1 MNIGQFSIHD
11 DTDLAM
17 SRFNSIVLL
26 VLYFFYL
33 VFTMSEPAEEKN
45 EEKSK
50 LVSAADEVAD
60 GEIITMPFAMATF
73 CRTAMVTPEQSAP
86 TMALMPSEVIMRSAP
101 AVAAAASVQVESA
114 RTAVTLEPFMKA
126 PESVTSFIAIS
137 AASAIGGVS
146 DSIGPVKPKMTPSL
160 TL

>member
-33 VFTMSEPAEEKN
+33 VFTMSEPAEEKS

-50 LVSAADEVAD
+50 LVSAADEAAD
-60 GEIITMPFAMATF
+60 GEEEEDEDEEEEEPFLSLSASLFWLVIATVVL
-73 CRTAMVTPEQSAP
+73 AY
-86 TMALMPSEVIMRSAP
+86 LSEVLS
-101 AVAAAASVQVESA
+101 
-114 RTAVTLEPFMKA
+114 
-126 PESVTSFIAIS
+126 ESVER
-137 AASAIGGVS
+137 AA
-146 DSIGPVKPKMTPSL
+146 
-160 TL
+160 

>member
-33 VFTMSEPAEEKN
+33 VFTMSEPAEEQS

-50 LVSAADEVAD
+50 LVSAADEAAH
-60 GEIITMPFAMATF
+60 GE
-73 CRTAMVTPEQSAP
+73 E
-86 TMALMPSEVIMRSAP
+86 EDDDDD
-101 AVAAAASVQVESA
+101 EE
-114 RTAVTLEPFMKA
+114 EPFLSLSA
-126 PESVTSFIAIS
+126 SLFWLVIATVVLAYLSELLSESVEM
-137 AASAIGGVS
+137 AA
-146 DSIGPVKPKMTPSL
+146 
-160 TL
+160 

>member
-33 VFTMSEPAEEKN
+33 VFTMTEPAEEKS

-60 GEIITMPFAMATF
+60 GE
-73 CRTAMVTPEQSAP
+73 E
-86 TMALMPSEVIMRSAP
+86 E
-101 AVAAAASVQVESA
+101 EEDEDEEEE
-114 RTAVTLEPFMKA
+114 EPFLSLSA
-126 PESVTSFIAIS
+126 SLFWLVIATVVLAYLSELLSESVER
-137 AASAIGGVS
+137 AA
-146 DSIGPVKPKMTPSL
+146 
-160 TL
+160 

>member
-33 VFTMSEPAEEKN
+33 VFTMSEPAEEKS

-50 LVSAADEVAD
+50 LVSAADEAAD
-60 GEIITMPFAMATF
+60 GEEEDEEDEEEPVLSLSASLFWLVVATVVL
-73 CRTAMVTPEQSAP
+73 AY
-86 TMALMPSEVIMRSAP
+86 LSELLS
-101 AVAAAASVQVESA
+101 
-114 RTAVTLEPFMKA
+114 
-126 PESVTSFIAIS
+126 ESVER
-137 AASAIGGVS
+137 AAQ
-146 DSIGPVKPKMTPSL
+146 P
-160 TL
+160 

>member
-33 VFTMSEPAEEKN
+33 VFTMSEPAEEKS

-50 LVSAADEVAD
+50 LVSAADEAAD
-60 GEIITMPFAMATF
+60 GE
-73 CRTAMVTPEQSAP
+73 E
-86 TMALMPSEVIMRSAP
+86 E
-101 AVAAAASVQVESA
+101 EEEDDDDEE
-114 RTAVTLEPFMKA
+114 EPFLSLSA
-126 PESVTSFIAIS
+126 SLFWLVVATVVLAYLSELLSESVER
-137 AASAIGGVS
+137 AA
-146 DSIGPVKPKMTPSL
+146 
-160 TL
+160 